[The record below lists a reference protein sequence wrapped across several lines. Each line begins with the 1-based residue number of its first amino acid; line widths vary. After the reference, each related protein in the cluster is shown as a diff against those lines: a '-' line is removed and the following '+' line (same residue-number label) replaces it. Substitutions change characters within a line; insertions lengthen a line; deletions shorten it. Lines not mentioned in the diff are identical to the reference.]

1 MAIQFN
7 KAPRKHFPVR
17 KILVDCLRETA
28 TRFGKRIGQLD
39 YIFVSDEALLEI
51 NQEFLQHNFYTDI
64 ITFDLSESP
73 EILEANVYVSTDRVE
88 ENAREIGNGI
98 LEEYCRVLA
107 HGLLHLCGLNDKTK
121 AQSNLMR
128 KAEDA
133 FIALY
138 LKKLTEVN

>member
-1 MAIQFN
+1 M
-7 KAPRKHFPVR
+7 
-17 KILVDCLRETA
+17 
-28 TRFGKRIGQLD
+28 
-39 YIFVSDEALLEI
+39 
-51 NQEFLQHNFYTDI
+51 
-64 ITFDLSESP
+64 
-73 EILEANVYVSTDRVE
+73 
-88 ENAREIGNGI
+88 GNGI